1 MGAKRQGERQRCRVK
16 VKPHDMASL
25 PCATRPSFCLYC
37 SLLYHGHIFPL
48 DLPFSFWRWNHFAFY
63 YRNCRCILTGGLY
76 AHGFFFFFLLLCVI
90 LLPTSHHPCAA
101 TATLNN
107 DTTFS
112 LSPAFS
118 PLTLSCLFFAY
129 CFYYFF
135 PFSPSVKLAFFFF
148 HLLLLHSFLLIT

>member
-16 VKPHDMASL
+16 VKLHGITVSIDFSITAIFSL
-25 PCATRPSFCLYC
+25 WICLFPFGVGTTLRFLSKLSVHSYGGTLC
-37 SLLYHGHIFPL
+37 SWL
-48 DLPFSFWRWNHFAFY
+48 
-63 YRNCRCILTGGLY
+63 
-76 AHGFFFFFLLLCVI
+76 FFFFYFCVI
-90 LLPTSHHPCAA
+90 LLPTSHHTCAA

-118 PLTLSCLFFAY
+118 PLTLSCLFAY

-135 PFSPSVKLAFFFF
+135 PFSPSVKLVFFY
-148 HLLLLHSFLLIT
+148 LLLLHSFLLIT